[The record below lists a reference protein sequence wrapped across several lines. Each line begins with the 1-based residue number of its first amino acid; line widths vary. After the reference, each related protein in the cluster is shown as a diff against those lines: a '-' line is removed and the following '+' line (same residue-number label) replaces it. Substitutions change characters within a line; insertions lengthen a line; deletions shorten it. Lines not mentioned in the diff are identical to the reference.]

1 MQPVVQGSGVLATG
15 GREFPI
21 GNAAGRN
28 ESEPISSLVKTNE
41 DADPVDV
48 WGRLK
53 LGRLENGSVCRD
65 LPG

>member
-1 MQPVVQGSGVLATG
+1 MHPVVQGSGVLATG

-21 GNAAGRN
+21 GKTAGRS
-28 ESEPISSLVKTNE
+28 ESEPISSLVNTNE

-48 WGRLK
+48 WGRSK
-53 LGRLENGSVCRD
+53 PGRLENGSVCRD